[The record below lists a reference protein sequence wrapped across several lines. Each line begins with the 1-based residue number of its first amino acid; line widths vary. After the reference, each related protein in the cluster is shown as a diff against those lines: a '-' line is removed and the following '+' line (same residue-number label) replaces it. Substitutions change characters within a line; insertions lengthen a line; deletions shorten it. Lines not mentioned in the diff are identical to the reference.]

1 MTKNNDLPNRQT
13 GLNPAQKE
21 AVDHKDGPILIAA
34 GAGSGKTHTLT
45 NRLKKLVKNGVKPE
59 NILAITFTNK
69 AANEMR
75 ERVFGKQEA
84 KNKNQ
89 GPLFIGTFHSLGA
102 RILKK
107 ESKLVERTPTF
118 TIFDSDD
125 SLSLIKKLM
134 KEADIDKEQYSPT
147 LLQNKISTVK
157 NEMIDP
163 GEYLDKIALRI
174 FEKYE
179 ASLIKNNGFDFDDL
193 IEKVAKIFETHPQI
207 LEKYQNEFRYI
218 LVDEY
223 QDVNPSQY
231 KLVRLLAQKHQN
243 LSVVGDDAQSIYGFR
258 GSDFRNFL
266 NFEQDWPNAKIVK
279 LEQNYRSAG
288 NIITAASA
296 VIKNNKFQK
305 PKDLWTENPAG
316 SLIKIVGAESAEE
329 EASWIADAIQKLAI
343 SNSQLKSSRSQITN
357 YQLPITAVLYRTN
370 AQSRSIEQEFIV
382 RQIPYKIFGGLKFY
396 ERKEVKDIVAALRI
410 AFNPQDSLS
419 AERISKTFNKDVAAY
434 LNQELPRLG
443 KELTILEL
451 INFFLKNSHY
461 FEYLDKHHKNSKERQ
476 ENVNELI
483 NFASGFKN
491 LGEFLERVSLLQSA
505 DSPAKQSMING
516 QMSVVNL
523 MSVHLAKGLEF
534 GNVFVIG
541 CNEGL
546 IPHQMSYGS
555 QDELEEERRLM
566 YVAMTRAKKELCLS
580 FFNIPS
586 RFLYEIPP
594 ELTETINLSRGK
606 KELPDEDEMYLEN
619 F

>member
-1 MTKNNDLPNRQT
+1 MTNTNN
-13 GLNPAQKE
+13 LNPAQKE

-45 NRLKKLVKNGVKPE
+45 NRLKKLIENGVKPE

-75 ERVFGKQEA
+75 ERVFGKQESQ
-84 KNKNQ
+84 NKNP

-107 ESKLVERTPTF
+107 ESGLVGRTPTF
-118 TIFDSDD
+118 TILDSDD

-134 KEADIDKEQYSPT
+134 KEADINKEQYSPM

-157 NEMIDP
+157 NEMIEP
-163 GEYLDKIALRI
+163 GEYLDKIALKI
-174 FEKYE
+174 FGKYE
-179 ASLIKNNGFDFDDL
+179 VSLIKNNGFDFDDL
-193 IEKVAKIFETHPQI
+193 IEKTAKIFETHPQV
-207 LEKYQNEFRYI
+207 LTKYQNEFRYI

-231 KLVRLLAQKHQN
+231 KLVRLLAQKHLN

-266 NFEQDWPNAKIVK
+266 NFEKDWPNAKIVK

-316 SLIKIVGAESAEE
+316 SLIKVIGAGDAEE
-329 EASWIADAIQKLAI
+329 EAEFIAQTIEKLN
-343 SNSQLKSSRSQITN
+343 NSSTS
-357 YQLPITAVLYRTN
+357 VLYRTN

-410 AFNPQDSLS
+410 AFNPKDSLS
-419 AERISKTFNKDVAAY
+419 AERISKTFTKDTANR
-434 LNQELPRLG
+434 LNEELPRLG

-451 INFFLKNSHY
+451 INFFLENSNY

-483 NFASGFKN
+483 SFASEFKD
-491 LGEFLERVSLLQSA
+491 LGGFLERVSLLQSA
-505 DSPAKQSMING
+505 DSPAKRSMVNG

-534 GNVFVIG
+534 DNVFVIG

-546 IPHQMSYGS
+546 LPHQMSYGS
-555 QDELEEERRLM
+555 QDEIEEERRLM

-580 FFNIPS
+580 FFNVPS

-606 KELPDEDEMYLEN
+606 KELPDEDEMYIED

>member
-1 MTKNNDLPNRQT
+1 MTNTNN
-13 GLNPAQKE
+13 LNPAQKE

-34 GAGSGKTHTLT
+34 GAGSGKTHTPT
-45 NRLKKLVKNGVKPE
+45 NRLKKLVKNGGRPE
-59 NILAITFTNK
+59 KNLAITFTNK

-329 EASWIADAIQKLAI
+329 EASWIADAIQKLN
-343 SNSQLKSSRSQITN
+343 NSS
-357 YQLPITAVLYRTN
+357 TAVLYRTN

-410 AFNPQDSLS
+410 AFNPKDSLS
-419 AERISKTFNKDVAAY
+419 AERISKTFTKDTANR
-434 LNQELPRLG
+434 LNEELPRLG

-451 INFFLKNSHY
+451 INFFLENSNY

-483 NFASGFKN
+483 SFASEFKD
-491 LGEFLERVSLLQSA
+491 LGGFLERVSLLQSA
-505 DSPAKQSMING
+505 DSPAKRSMING

-534 GNVFVIG
+534 DNVFVIG

-546 IPHQMSYGS
+546 FPHQMSYGS
-555 QDELEEERRLM
+555 QDEIEEERRLM

-580 FFNIPS
+580 FFNVPS
-586 RFLYEIPP
+586 RFLYEIPS

-606 KELPDEDEMYLEN
+606 KELPDEDEMYIED